1 MTLQSSLPK
10 ILFYAERTLHLP
22 FLEPIEEYLRTIGV
36 AQTAFSAPEFFAGT
50 TDVPQWGLPDR
61 EIDRLR
67 AKAPFFVEPQDFA
80 PDVTIVADACHFRI
94 PHIRN
99 VINVGHGM
107 ICKGAFYTDSPIIR
121 RENLSQMLLV
131 PGPWHASRL
140 APNVFI
146 PIRVTG
152 FIKSDQLFGAKGQD
166 RAAFCARLGIDPAKK
181 IVLFAP
187 TYNPELSAIHCIAEG
202 IRKIANDDTVLLIK
216 LHNLTKDRWKE
227 LYKNI
232 ASATPN
238 IHYLEDADYSGM
250 MHAADLM
257 VSDVS
262 SIYIEF
268 LLLDKPVILFNNPRM
283 KEFPL
288 YCAQDIEYLTR
299 DAGVQV
305 DTLEALLK
313 AVPEELA
320 HPERRSQIRQRYAQA
335 LDHGRDGQSAT
346 RAGQA
351 IMDWVCERDRRVR
364 TELNV
369 VVLEPEDAD
378 RDRIMADISELV
390 GTAPNHH
397 LEIFIFGGREHVADP
412 RATHVRFGLFPG
424 PELYDRLRAST
435 TPSTMI
441 LCGGLR
447 MPYDW
452 PKWLDNHMR
461 WNEHS
466 GAIKALTEPV
476 LAARC
481 MSQLCS
487 SSKSISNPGVL
498 SFGLLVSAI
507 GQSAPGEHL
516 PSECI
521 MIRSA
526 LLQGL
531 PEKLPVSTPEEF
543 IIALGLL
550 PSRQHMQTLMAMD
563 CYMYPA
569 DPTVRTLRQI
579 KTLRKLGRHQE
590 AALLARTLVAEP

>member
-1 MTLQSSLPK
+1 MSTVKK

-22 FLEPIEEYLRTIGV
+22 FLEPIEEYLRTSGL

-50 TDVPQWGLPDR
+50 TDVPQWGLPDQ
-61 EIDRLR
+61 EIGRLR
-67 AKAPFFVEPQDFA
+67 AKAPFFVEPQDFE
-80 PDVTIVADACHFRI
+80 PDVTVVADACHFRI
-94 PHIRN
+94 PHIRH

-107 ICKGAFYTDSPIIR
+107 ICKGAFYTDSSIVR

-131 PGPWHASRL
+131 PGPSHASRL
-140 APNVFI
+140 ASNVFI
-146 PIRVTG
+146 PTRVTG
-152 FIKSDQLFGAKGQD
+152 FIKSDQLFGVKAQD
-166 RAAFCARLGIDPAKK
+166 RTAFCSRMGIDPAKK

-187 TYNPELSAIHCIAEG
+187 TYNHELSAIHCVAED

-216 LHNLTKDRWKE
+216 LHNLTEDHWKE
-227 LYKNI
+227 MYKNI
-232 ASATPN
+232 ASGSQN

-257 VSDVS
+257 ISDVS

-288 YCAQDIEYLTR
+288 YNAQDIEYLTR

-305 DTLEALLK
+305 DTVEALLR

-335 LDHGRDGQSAT
+335 LDHGRDGQSAA

-351 IMDWVCERDRRVR
+351 IMDWICGRDRSVR
-364 TELNV
+364 TDLNV
-369 VVLEPEDAD
+369 VVLEPEEAGMEQV
-378 RDRIMADISELV
+378 MADISELV
-390 GTAPNHH
+390 DMAPNHQ
-397 LEIFIFGGREHVADP
+397 LRIFIFGGREFVADP
-412 RATHVRFGLFPG
+412 RATHVRLGLFHG
-424 PELYDRLRAST
+424 PELYDRLRASS
-435 TPSTMI
+435 TPSTVI

-461 WNEHS
+461 WNQHS

-481 MSQLCS
+481 MGQLCS
-487 SSKSISNPGVL
+487 SSKGISNPGVL

-507 GQSAPGEHL
+507 GQSAQGEHL

-521 MIRSA
+521 MIRTA
-526 LLQGL
+526 LLQEL
-531 PEKLPVSTPEEF
+531 PGKLPVTTPEEF

-550 PSRQHMQTLMAMD
+550 PSRRHMQTLMAMD

-569 DPTVRTLRQI
+569 DATARTLRQI

-590 AALLARTLVAEP
+590 AAHLVRTLAAEP